1 MYKGGES
8 PRFVVGL
15 PGLVSRSRLY
25 PYQTATLIRMK
36 TFFQTLLTAGLLAG
50 TVATAH
56 VEAAELRVM
65 SSGGF
70 TAAYKLLG
78 PKFTAS
84 TGNTLDTI
92 LGPSMGKSP
101 EAIPNRLDR
110 GEPADV
116 VIMVGYALDDLIKQG
131 KVIPGSRV
139 ELADSRIGMVVRSG
153 APKPDIGSVDALKE
167 TLLHARSIAY
177 SDSASGV
184 YIERELFRKLGI
196 EDQVKAKAKRI
207 QKIPVASVV
216 ANGDYEVGFQQVSE
230 VLPVPGVTFVG
241 KIPESVQS
249 VTRYAAGIPVN
260 AEHPNEAKAL
270 LDYLASPAAQP
281 AVTSTGMDSIAAH

>member
-1 MYKGGES
+1 
-8 PRFVVGL
+8 
-15 PGLVSRSRLY
+15 
-25 PYQTATLIRMK
+25 MK
-36 TFFQTLLTAGLLAG
+36 TFFLAMLTAGLLG
-50 TVATAH
+50 STVAASN
-56 VEAAELRVM
+56 VQAAQLRVM

-78 PKFTAS
+78 PGFAAS

-131 KVIPGSRV
+131 KVVPGSRV
-139 ELADSRIGMVVRSG
+139 ELADSRIGMAVRDG
-153 APKPDIGSVDALKE
+153 APKPDISSVDALKE

-196 EDQVKAKAKRI
+196 EDQVSAKTKMVP
-207 QKIPVASVV
+207 KIPVASVV
-216 ANGDYEVGFQQVSE
+216 ASGAYEVGFQQVSE
-230 VLPVPGVTFVG
+230 LLPVRGVTFVG

-249 VTRYAAGIPVN
+249 VTRYAAGIPVG
-260 AEHPNEAKAL
+260 AQHPEEAKAL
-270 LDYLASPAAQP
+270 LRYLASPRAQ
-281 AVTSTGMDSIAAH
+281 ATVQSTGLDSVATH

>member
-1 MYKGGES
+1 
-8 PRFVVGL
+8 
-15 PGLVSRSRLY
+15 
-25 PYQTATLIRMK
+25 MK
-36 TFFQTLLTAGLLAG
+36 TLFLTMLSAALLSG
-50 TVATAH
+50 TVASAN

-78 PKFTAS
+78 PAFTAS

-101 EAIPNRLDR
+101 EAIPNRLER
-110 GEPADV
+110 GEHADV

-139 ELADSRIGMVVRSG
+139 ELGDSRIGMAVRSG
-153 APKPDIGSVDALKE
+153 APKPDIGSVEALKE

-196 EDQVKAKAKRI
+196 EDQVKAKAKMVP
-207 QKIPVASVV
+207 KIPVASVV
-216 ANGDYEVGFQQVSE
+216 ANGDYEVGFQQVAE
-230 VLPVPGVTFVG
+230 LLPVPGATFVG
-241 KIPESVQS
+241 KIPESLQS
-249 VTRYAAGIPVN
+249 VTRYAAGIPVG
-260 AEHPNEAKAL
+260 AQHPEEAKAL
-270 LDYLASPAAQP
+270 LDYLASPAVQP
-281 AVTSTGMDSIAAH
+281 TVISTGMDSVASH